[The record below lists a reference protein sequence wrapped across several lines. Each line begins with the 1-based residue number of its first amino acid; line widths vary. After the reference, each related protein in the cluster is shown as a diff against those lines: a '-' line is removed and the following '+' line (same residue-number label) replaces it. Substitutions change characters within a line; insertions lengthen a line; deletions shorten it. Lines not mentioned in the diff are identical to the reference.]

1 MRRCGAIITEG
12 DIHSIPGS
20 VVEHRKRPAARADSI
35 IKAGLSILDNFE
47 RRFNLEE
54 PRAPSHLAFV
64 FISSTE
70 SHIRRLSIGQFC
82 S

>member
-1 MRRCGAIITEG
+1 M
-12 DIHSIPGS
+12 
-20 VVEHRKRPAARADSI
+20 
-35 IKAGLSILDNFE
+35 KAGVGILDNFD

-70 SHIRRLSIGQFC
+70 SHIRRLNIGQFC